1 MGLTVEILRGSYNS
15 SRNVFRNASHIT
27 LVNVDGPFE
36 PTPQRPA
43 ARIEK
48 GPLGTLRIVP
58 EDYSEFDDL
67 GAGFLIFGGTYAATS
82 DSRFHNAITSLGG
95 KSHVAIAI
103 HDFYETYEENAK
115 FD

>member
-15 SRNVFRNASHIT
+15 SRNVFRNVSEIV
-27 LVNVDGPFE
+27 LVNVEGPSQ
-36 PTPQRPA
+36 PSKNRPA
-43 ARIEK
+43 ALLVK
-48 GPLGTLRIVP
+48 GPLDTLHIVP
-58 EDYSEFDDL
+58 EDYSEFTDL
-67 GAGFLIFGGTYAATS
+67 GAGFLAFGGTFAATS
-82 DSRFHNAITSLGG
+82 DSRFHRAIESLGG